1 MEVQSGEGAVGAH
14 VVGIHTR
21 GTVIAH
27 AWRYN
32 SVEVQ
37 CGGGT
42 VWWRYSTAGAG
53 GDTVRWRYSPAGAG
67 GGTTRWR
74 YSPVKV
80 QSGGGSVGAHVVD
93 THKQAGQGSHTCGGT
108 TRWKYRLME
117 VQSGGGE
124 SLC

>member
-1 MEVQSGEGAVGAH
+1 MEVQSGGGAVGAH
-14 VVGIHTR
+14 VVGTHTR

-37 CGGGT
+37 SGGGT
-42 VWWRYSTAGAG
+42 AWWRYSTAGAG
-53 GDTVRWRYSPAGAG
+53 GDTARWRYSPAGAG

-74 YSPVKV
+74 YSPV
-80 QSGGGSVGAHVVD
+80 
-93 THKQAGQGSHTCGGT
+93 
-108 TRWKYRLME
+108 E
-117 VQSGGGE
+117 VQSGGSE

>member
-14 VVGIHTR
+14 VVGTHTR

-67 GGTTRWR
+67 GGTTCAPTDPPPDCTSTGL
-74 YSPVKV
+74 YFSIFAN
-80 QSGGGSVGAHVVD
+80 GSVVFF
-93 THKQAGQGSHTCGGT
+93 
-108 TRWKYRLME
+108 
-117 VQSGGGE
+117 
-124 SLC
+124 